1 MVTAMTSEERTTS
14 GMTRRRFA
22 GMMAAGLAAG
32 LRADARPPASAGEA
46 PRPVAPR
53 PAAGTV
59 PAVCGRIAPGDL
71 GRVLAHEHVI
81 CSSAEFRL
89 AFGRKWLPREK
100 VVDCAVAR
108 LKYVKERHGVGTVVD
123 GTIPALGR
131 DLDLLKEVSEKSG
144 VHIVATTGFYHYS
157 SLTIQTLDPRT
168 LAEMFIDEVAEHG
181 VGQLKCAVDAGGVQ
195 PHHRRAFECLAI
207 VQKATNLPLYVHTY
221 AQEKNGLAILD
232 AFRELGI
239 PPDRV
244 VLGHTADTDDVAY
257 MRELLS
263 RGVRL
268 SIDRIYTTWFK
279 GKAASLTALIKE
291 GFGGRLLLSH
301 DVTLAWDSNVHGRG
315 RPVEKS
321 WGHVHSFDNCL
332 GVVFEKVLP
341 ILRANGISDAQI
353 DRMLVTNP
361 AGLWI

>member
-1 MVTAMTSEERTTS
+1 
-14 GMTRRRFA
+14 MTRRRFVGA
-22 GMMAAGLAAG
+22 VA
-32 LRADARPPASAGEA
+32 ASAAVLGSHVGNAASSSADVQQSGREA
-46 PRPVAPR
+46 SRR
-53 PAAGTV
+53 V
-59 PAVCGRIAPGDL
+59 PTVCGRIAPGDL

-81 CSSAEFRL
+81 CSSAEFKL

-108 LKYVKERHGVGTVVD
+108 LKYVKERHRVGTVID
-123 GTIPALGR
+123 GTTPALGR

-181 VGQLKCAVDAGGVQ
+181 IGQLKCAVDAGGVQ
-195 PHHRRAFECLAI
+195 SHHRRAFECLAI

-221 AQEKNGLAILD
+221 AQEKNGLAILE
-232 AFRELGI
+232 AFKDCGI
-239 PPDRV
+239 PSDRV

-257 MRELLS
+257 MRELLK

-268 SIDRIYTTWFK
+268 SVDRIYATWFK
-279 GKAASLTALIKE
+279 GKAASLTALVKE
-291 GFGGRLLLSH
+291 GFGDRLLLSH

-321 WGHVHSFDNCL
+321 WGHVHSFDNCF
-332 GVVFEKVLP
+332 GIVFEKVLP

-353 DRMLVTNP
+353 DRMLVANP
-361 AGLWI
+361 AELWT

>member
-1 MVTAMTSEERTTS
+1 
-14 GMTRRRFA
+14 MTRRRFVGA
-22 GMMAAGLAAG
+22 VA
-32 LRADARPPASAGEA
+32 ASAAVLGSHVGNAASSSAAVQQSGREA
-46 PRPVAPR
+46 SRR
-53 PAAGTV
+53 V
-59 PAVCGRIAPGDL
+59 PTVCGRIAPGDL

-81 CSSAEFRL
+81 CSSAEFKL

-108 LKYVKERHGVGTVVD
+108 LKYAKERHRVGTVVD
-123 GTIPALGR
+123 GTTPALGR

-181 VGQLKCAVDAGGVQ
+181 IGQLKCAVDAGGVQ

-232 AFRELGI
+232 AFGELGI
-239 PPDRV
+239 PSDRV

-257 MRELLS
+257 MRELLK

-268 SIDRIYTTWFK
+268 SVDRIYATWFE

-291 GFGGRLLLSH
+291 GFGRQLLLSH

-321 WGHVHSFDNCL
+321 WGHVHSFDNCF
-332 GVVFEKVLP
+332 GIVFEKVLP

-353 DRMLVTNP
+353 DRMLVANP
-361 AGLWI
+361 AELWI